1 MFQLSYNYVHNTYLD
16 ANGFSLHAMKSVRL
30 IRNLVETPSE
40 QSRAFAIA
48 EGFYLSEV
56 EHATLDGLQVDGM
69 RIGFNFANE
78 DDNLNTYLVKDC
90 TAKNCALGKWF
101 FSLALVRG
109 PFVMHSSFV
118 FPIRCD
124 GACPVE
130 AAYRNVGICGGRLG
144 RLLLTEE
151 PGHKLGRVPI

>member
-1 MFQLSYNYVHNTYLD
+1 
-16 ANGFSLHAMKSVRL
+16 MKSVKL

-48 EGFYLSEV
+48 EGFVLSEV
-56 EHATLDGLQVDGM
+56 DHVMMDGLQVDGM

-101 FSLALVRG
+101 HFSLFPGPLLIGHSCFHEGLMVRALSRQ
-109 PFVMHSSFV
+109 
-118 FPIRCD
+118 PI
-124 GACPVE
+124 V
-130 AAYRNVGICGGRLG
+130 AAASLG
-144 RLLLTEE
+144 ENSDEFCSQKNLDINLI
-151 PGHKLGRVPI
+151 GCQFDMCHYGVIVDDKVSVYSGYS